1 MAQIDEKDREILVLL
16 QEDADLSTQ
25 QIADKVGLSL
35 SPCWRRIKRLKEE
48 GVLTGA
54 VNLVD
59 PKAVGLTVG
68 VFASVTLT
76 QHSEEN
82 VSAFEKFVASSPEV
96 LECHAVTGDRDYL
109 LRIVVPDIEAY
120 ERFVSTRLLRLPFI
134 SAVSSRFSIRR
145 VKYSTAL
152 PL

>member
-1 MAQIDEKDREILVLL
+1 
-16 QEDADLSTQ
+16 
-25 QIADKVGLSL
+25 
-35 SPCWRRIKRLKEE
+35 
-48 GVLTGA
+48 VLTGA
-54 VNLVD
+54 VHLVD

-76 QHSEEN
+76 RHSEEN
-82 VSAFEKFVASSPEV
+82 VAAFERFVTTAPEV
-96 LECHAVTGDRDYL
+96 QECYAVTGDRDYL